1 MWCTRSRAC
10 VRIFPATLV
19 MQKESPVR
27 ETKKRKLRLRFSL
40 RFLLVFM
47 AIVSFICYRY
57 KQRTNFQYVAN
68 EIHKRGGAVFLRC
81 QDPEIHSKHVIPSL
95 GMQYY
100 KVQVPD
106 GLGGLKTQI
115 RTQFVPHYYKAAV
128 YVFDINE
135 FIAIDS
141 HSKFRMIDFLS
152 GSHSDVNFGA
162 ISVPASSADKDM
174 IRLLSRIK
182 GLEEIL
188 LTTDY
193 SFFEAERSEHLELIR
208 VNFPKVSLYSRG
220 LEWPDEC
227 PPSEIDERGFCP
239 NCLAKYQIRR
249 QLFEP
254 NQPLDPQSRRSTV
267 KCRRCGYEHS
277 FQSDYQMW
285 FDWKSQLERS
295 IVRIRWSLT
304 LSCLRNS
311 MHIRFTLLLFVLL
324 LAGCSPPAVQAQQPD
339 ENNVYQIVVTH
350 LAQQMLY
357 WGFNTLPRSVFLS
370 ILYLAPSS
378 CRPTWMA
385 ARITR
390 TLCGFRN

>member
-1 MWCTRSRAC
+1 
-10 VRIFPATLV
+10 

-106 GLGGLKTQI
+106 GLGGLKTQN

-128 YVFDINE
+128 YAFDINE

-193 SFFEAERSEHLELIR
+193 SFFEAERSEHLYNQFDGEILAELSSTSIEEVRQATELIR

-285 FDWKSQLERS
+285 FD
-295 IVRIRWSLT
+295 
-304 LSCLRNS
+304 
-311 MHIRFTLLLFVLL
+311 
-324 LAGCSPPAVQAQQPD
+324 
-339 ENNVYQIVVTH
+339 
-350 LAQQMLY
+350 
-357 WGFNTLPRSVFLS
+357 
-370 ILYLAPSS
+370 
-378 CRPTWMA
+378 
-385 ARITR
+385 
-390 TLCGFRN
+390 